1 MTEELNYDVLIN
13 HAIKE
18 GNSEIIELLLKKQEE
33 NAKSQQQ
40 KIADFNSEWHKV
52 INNVQNVAKDKQGYG
67 YKFADLGSCLDAVKT
82 AINNTK
88 ISFGFTSKTLVN
100 DNGVHGVEVILNVK
114 HDNGYQENVA
124 DVIMPI
130 GNIISRNTN
139 QAQLVGS
146 AFTYAKR
153 YALMNAFNLASVD
166 DDAAS
171 LNDTFSNKN
180 KNVSKQNAAVQQIN
194 NKKIQSLRQH
204 FYNVASKIATYE
216 DVDVSEIAKEVAANV
231 HLENKN
237 KDEFTVA
244 DWQKLVDFVNKTEQ
258 DINQQKEA

>member
-1 MTEELNYDVLIN
+1 
-13 HAIKE
+13 
-18 GNSEIIELLLKKQEE
+18 
-33 NAKSQQQ
+33 
-40 KIADFNSEWHKV
+40 
-52 INNVQNVAKDKQGYG
+52 
-67 YKFADLGSCLDAVKT
+67 
-82 AINNTK
+82 
-88 ISFGFTSKTLVN
+88 
-100 DNGVHGVEVILNVK
+100 
-114 HDNGYQENVA
+114 
-124 DVIMPI
+124 MPI

-180 KNVSKQNAAVQQIN
+180 KNVSKQNAAVQQMN